1 MISFVVAMDRNRV
14 IGLNNDLPWHLPKDF
29 KFFKEK
35 TTGHTMIM
43 GRKTYDSLGGP
54 LPNRK
59 NVVLTGQDP
68 SYPDDVDVI
77 HDIDTIKK
85 WNEQYGD
92 DELFVIGGAKVFE
105 QVLPFTDRMY
115 ITWID
120 ESFEGDTRFPEFS
133 EDDWN
138 LTNREKGEKDEKN
151 PYDYYFLQ
159 YDRKK

>member
-1 MISFVVAMDRNRV
+1 MLSFIVAMDRNRV

-43 GRKTYDSLGGP
+43 GRKTYESLDGP

-59 NVVLTGQDP
+59 SVVLTKNP
-68 SYPDDVDVI
+68 SYPKEVDVI
-77 HDIDTIKK
+77 HDIYTIKE
-85 WNEQYGD
+85 WNEKQPGK
-92 DELFVIGGAKVFE
+92 EFFVIGGATIFE
-105 QVLPFTDRMY
+105 QVLPFVDRMY

-120 ESFEGDTRFPEFS
+120 ESFEGDTKFPAFS
-133 EDDWN
+133 EEDFH
-138 LTNREKGEKDEKN
+138 LTSNEKGEKNEKN

-159 YDRKK
+159 YDRKQ

>member
-1 MISFVVAMDRNRV
+1 MLSFVVAMDRNRV

-43 GRKTYDSLGGP
+43 GRKTYESLGGP

-59 NVVLTGQDP
+59 SIVLTSENP
-68 SYPDDVDVI
+68 SYPEEVDVI
-77 HDIDTIKK
+77 HDINAIKNLNK
-85 WNEQYGD
+85 HQPSE
-92 DELFVIGGAKVFE
+92 EFFVIGGAKVFE
-105 QVLPFTDRMY
+105 QVLPFVDRMY
-115 ITWID
+115 ITRID
-120 ESFEGDTRFPEFS
+120 ESFEGDTQFPAFS
-133 EDDWN
+133 EEDFY
-138 LTNREKGEKDEKN
+138 LTSKEKGEKDEKN

>member
-1 MISFVVAMDRNRV
+1 MISFVVAIDRNRV
-14 IGLNNDLPWHLPKDF
+14 MGLNNDLPWHLPKDL

-59 NVVLTGQDP
+59 SVVLTSLNQ
-68 SYPDDVDVI
+68 SYPEEVEVI
-77 HDIDTIKK
+77 HDINTIKS
-85 WNEQYGD
+85 WNEKNPD
-92 DELFVIGGAKVFE
+92 KEFMVIGGAKVFE
-105 QVLPFTDRMY
+105 QVLPFVDRMY

-120 ESFEGDTRFPEFS
+120 ESFEGDTYFPSFS
-133 EDDWN
+133 EEDFH
-138 LTNREKGEKDEKN
+138 LTSKVKGEKNEKN

-159 YDRKK
+159 YDRKV